1 MIRLK
6 FQAVQDVYS
15 VIIGPAAGFRVAGNF
30 MRRMPDHTVVAQYSR
45 HQWRVRDRG
54 FSRYDCLDPCL
65 IYFAD
70 AEGTPSETFGPFD
83 KMHVADGTMYS
94 DDKLFA
100 KFIDES
106 LNWHSLE
113 LETYWPNLVLTVIT
127 TAKQA

>member
-6 FQAVQDVYS
+6 FQAVQDAHS
-15 VIIGPAAGFRVAGNF
+15 VVLGPAPGFRAAGNF
-30 MRRMPDHTVVAQYSR
+30 LRRMPDNAVIGQYIR
-45 HQWRVRDRG
+45 HQWHVRDRT
-54 FSRYDCLDPCL
+54 FSRYDALDPCL

-70 AEGTPSETFGPFD
+70 VEGTPSETFGPFE

-106 LNWHSLE
+106 LNWHSFE
-113 LETYWPNLVLTVIT
+113 LETFWPNLILTGIR
-127 TAKQA
+127 